1 LPSIS
6 VSSSPAPRNISGT
19 PALCCNDLFRCSN
32 CNPTANSS
40 PFKRKTAVSPE
51 SGRPHRMSDYR
62 DAAARD
68 CSLNADSRTRGICSG
83 WETGSQLGANGRA
96 MKFTA
101 TNHASSTSGRC
112 SFPQLRDM
120 PVTLDARGTR
130 MTLTGPACVSRLA
143 KLMIGISL
151 PTFDLGFKT
160 WLRAYLVSREPVIV
174 T

>member
-1 LPSIS
+1 MPI
-6 VSSSPAPRNISGT
+6 PGHEH
-19 PALCCNDLFRCSN
+19 LFG
-32 CNPTANSS
+32 
-40 PFKRKTAVSPE
+40 V
-51 SGRPHRMSDYR
+51 GDWL
-62 DAAARD
+62 AAR
-68 CSLNADSRTRGICSG
+68 
-83 WETGSQLGANGRA
+83 ANGRA

-101 TNHASSTSGRC
+101 TNHASSRSGRC

-160 WLRAYLVSREPVIV
+160 WLRA
-174 T
+174 